1 MGFGGEE
8 GSRFKIILPLVGK
21 SVFWHNNAQL
31 TPWVRKVLLELLQAA
46 RSGLREAQ

>member
-1 MGFGGEE
+1 MVGEE
-8 GSRFKIILPLVGK
+8 GSPLSKIILPLVGK